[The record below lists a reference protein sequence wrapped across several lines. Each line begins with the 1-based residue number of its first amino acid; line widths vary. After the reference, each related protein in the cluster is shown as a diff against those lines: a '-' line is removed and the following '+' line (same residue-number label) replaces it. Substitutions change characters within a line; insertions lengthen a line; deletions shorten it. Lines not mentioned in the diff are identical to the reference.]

1 MAIRQIDTKIWNDPT
16 VADNMTPEDRYFW
29 FYLLTNPLGNLSG
42 CFQVSYKQMAN
53 TLGYSEETVINLV
66 YRFKN
71 LHKLIDYNEENM
83 ELFIFNW
90 WRYNWTTSP
99 KFETALLKFT
109 ERIKTQIFREN
120 ILNFYKLFKKGDTVS
135 IRYRYGSISIPITN
149 TISNTNTKET
159 NTSNNSNT
167 NGKIKTKKKQS
178 YGDFKNVNLTDEEF
192 EKLKEKPNYEKFIQ
206 DLSLY
211 KESSGKKYK
220 SDYATIL
227 NWMRKDKGA
236 GPNERPESEEIKY
249 IPRHQR

>member
-1 MAIRQIDTKIWNDPT
+1 MAYRNIETELWNDPKVT
-16 VADNMTPEDRYFW
+16 DDMTPEDKLFW
-29 FYLLTNPLGNLSG
+29 VYLLTSPHGNLSG
-42 CFQVSYKQMAN
+42 CFQISQNQLAN
-53 TLGYSEETVINLV
+53 ALGYNKDTINNLI
-66 YRFKN
+66 YRFQYI
-71 LHKLIDYNEENM
+71 HELIAYDLDNQEI
-83 ELFIFNW
+83 FIFNW

-99 KFETALLKFT
+99 KFETALFKFI
-109 ERIKTQIFREN
+109 ERIKTVNFRKSIIE
-120 ILNFYKLFKKGDTVS
+120 IYDLYKKRDTVS
-135 IRYRYGSISIPITN
+135 IPYRYGSVSVTVTDTVSVTEN
-149 TISNTNTKET
+149 KEEI
-159 NTSNNSNT
+159 TSNKSNT
-167 NGKIKTKKKQS
+167 NGKIKTKKKQP